1 MPRKIFIE
9 ICAGVALEACHSH
22 LVSASTFFIGATTAV
37 GGTPVVDADE
47 AVRAAA
53 GVGAG
58 AGAAVAVAAAAPGGG
73 GGGAT
78 DGFFTNTF
86 DVAAAVVDDGVVA
99 AVVVAAVGAEI
110 VGLRQKKIAHN
121 FSNQVTDFFLP
132 VVLVVGRS
140 HEVGR

>member
-1 MPRKIFIE
+1 MPRKILIE
-9 ICAGVALEACHSH
+9 ICAGVALEACDSH

-47 AVRAAA
+47 AATAATD
-53 GVGAG
+53 VGAG
-58 AGAAVAVAAAAPGGG
+58 AVPAEAVAAAPGGG

-86 DVAAAVVDDGVVA
+86 DVAAAVVDDVVVA
-99 AVVVAAVGAEI
+99 AVVAAAVGAEI
-110 VGLRQKKIAHN
+110 VGLKQKKI
-121 FSNQVTDFFLP
+121 STQLLKSGDGLFLP

-140 HEVGR
+140 HEIGR